1 MPGRVPWERYSGD
14 EIEAVIAMML
24 LREHPR
30 GQRIRPSRGD
40 GGIDVLVPH
49 ASHRWEVFQIKKFT
63 TTRDR
68 SQERQITKS
77 WNSLLAY
84 TKEKNIRVTA
94 WHVVR
99 PIDPTRE
106 DREWLSELTADSGIP
121 SDWIG
126 LTTVDNWAADYP
138 QIVDYYF
145 NNGQQYVLDT
155 ARTLV
160 QTLGVTGATEPSTV
174 LQPVAALASIRSIVS
189 ALNKTDPHYKYRL
202 SAQLAPQDSQPVMTP
217 APGAAFSAVVIEDGT
232 MAQLDI
238 IAHYDEAHLDRPLPV
253 DLQVTITAESDDVRQ
268 QMRDFL
274 GYGIPFTDVPASVV
288 TAELPG
294 GFSFADMERISVS
307 VLANDETRPFE
318 LRGFDHDGNLV
329 ATLSLAMQR
338 PTEARDG
345 TERLAWTGRDLADI
359 VTVEFRIDLRDHTVT
374 FGVTLPDIS
383 GANPTLA
390 AESLAALHALKA
402 GCRIKVGVPGGPP
415 ALSLAQLPED
425 LVSGDAEPDYLSQ
438 LSICLALRTLQTKIP
453 QQLRVPELSTVEQ
466 GQAVGWLHA
475 AALVEGHHVVTSW
488 SALSVSQDTDRPLS
502 LPCWVRVTWHLTVE
516 IDGAE
521 WNLGYIHQTCKAQ
534 HWTPTD
540 DTGGGILTPG
550 EDDQLILTIAE
561 GSGEENQAQL
571 GRVHTSPIDQA

>member
-1 MPGRVPWERYSGD
+1 MPWERYSGD
-14 EIEAVIAMML
+14 DIEAVIAMMV
-24 LREHPR
+24 LRQHPR

-49 ASHRWEVFQIKKFT
+49 APHRWEVFQIKKFT

-77 WNSLLAY
+77 WNSLLAF
-84 TKEKNIRVTA
+84 TKEEHIRVSA

-106 DREWLSELTADSGIP
+106 DREWLAELTADSGIP

-138 QIVDYYF
+138 QVVDYYF

-155 ARTLV
+155 ARTLM
-160 QTLGVTGATEPSTV
+160 QALNATGETEPSTV
-174 LQPVAALASIRSIVS
+174 LQPATALASIRGIVA
-189 ALNKTDPHYKYRL
+189 ALNKTDPHYNYRL
-202 SAQLAPQDSQPVMTP
+202 SAQLAPEDSQPVMTP
-217 APGAAFSAVVIEDGT
+217 APGAVFSAVVIEDST
-232 MAQLDI
+232 MSQLDI
-238 IAHYDEAHLDRPLPV
+238 IARYDQAQLDRPLPM
-253 DLQVTITAESDDVRQ
+253 DLRVTITPETDDVRQ

-294 GFSFADMERISVS
+294 GFSFADMDRISVS
-307 VLANDETRPFE
+307 VLASDQPRPFE
-318 LRGFDHDGNLV
+318 LRGLDHDDNLV
-329 ATLSLAMQR
+329 ATLPLVMQR

-345 TERLAWTGRDLADI
+345 TERLAWTGHDVADI
-359 VTVEFRIDLRDHTVT
+359 VTVEFRIDLTDHTVT

-383 GANPTLA
+383 GANPALA

-415 ALSLAQLPED
+415 VLSLAPLPED

-438 LSICLALRTLQTKIP
+438 LSICVALRTLQAKIAR
-453 QQLRVPELSTVEQ
+453 QLLVPELSTVEQ
-466 GQAVGWLHA
+466 EQAVGWLHA
-475 AALVEGHHVVTSW
+475 AILVEGHQVVTSW
-488 SALSVSQDTDRPLS
+488 SALSVTQDSTTRIS

-521 WNLGYIHQTCKAQ
+521 WNLGYIHQTCKAE

-540 DTGGGILTPG
+540 QAGGGILTPG
-550 EDDQLILTIAE
+550 EDDQLILTIAG
-561 GSGEENQAQL
+561 GSDEDNQAQL
-571 GRVHTSPIDQA
+571 GRVHTRPIDEP